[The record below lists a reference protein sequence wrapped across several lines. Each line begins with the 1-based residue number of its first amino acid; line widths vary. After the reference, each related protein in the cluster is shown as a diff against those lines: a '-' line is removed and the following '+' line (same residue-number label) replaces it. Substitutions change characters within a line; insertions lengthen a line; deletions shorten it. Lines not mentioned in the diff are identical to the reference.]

1 MECGE
6 RFAALPY
13 LERKAAKRSPHSIR
27 CRVNSSAIDFK
38 GLLFSQ
44 SSHKYDAE

>member
-6 RFAALPY
+6 RFAALRSK
-13 LERKAAKRSPHSIR
+13 EGKAAKRSPHSIR

-38 GLLFSQ
+38 GLLFAQASF
-44 SSHKYDAE
+44 